1 MKKKLLKINQ
11 SKLSL
16 ILFIL
21 IIITSILNLITLVI
35 VYINSQNNLPI
46 DNQPSRIIIPY
57 VNQEIPADTV
67 INEEMISY
75 ISISNDYLIGD
86 YITNIDDIVGK
97 CTTYRYKIPKGSL
110 IYAESIDDC
119 NKTRLETIN
128 SFFFLFLNDIDN
140 ILTFNITNE
149 RKQIYINDFQL
160 DHEEIIYIKEN
171 LNKYNF
177 SQELK
182 NSIINMLNQVDKV
195 YQELNVDNNL
205 NYNKTSLQVEY
216 QKLETYYDEYEE
228 LYSEEYSKYRQ

>member
-57 VNQEIPADTV
+57 VNQEVPADTV
-67 INEEMISY
+67 ITKEMISY
-75 ISISNDYLIGD
+75 ISVSNDYLMGD
-86 YITNIDDIVGK
+86 YITNIDDVVGK

-110 IYAESIDDC
+110 IYDESIDDC

-128 SFFFLFLNDIDN
+128 SFFRLFINDVSDI
-140 ILTFNITNE
+140 ITFNISDD

-160 DHEEIIYIKEN
+160 DHEEVIYIKEN
-171 LNKYNF
+171 INKYNF

-182 NSIINMLNQVDKV
+182 KSITNSFCS
-195 YQELNVDNNL
+195 
-205 NYNKTSLQVEY
+205 TSAFV
-216 QKLETYYDEYEE
+216 
-228 LYSEEYSKYRQ
+228 